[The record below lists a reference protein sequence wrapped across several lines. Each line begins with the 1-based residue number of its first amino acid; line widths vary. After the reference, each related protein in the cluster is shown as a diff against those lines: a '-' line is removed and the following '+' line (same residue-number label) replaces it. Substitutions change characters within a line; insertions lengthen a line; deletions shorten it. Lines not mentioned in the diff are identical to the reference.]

1 MIHWRRLCRGMA
13 WLTLLLSSGPAL
25 VMQAAPTIPNT
36 PEKLVV
42 TEIETILT
50 TESGHEFP
58 LLIFAPD
65 RSGTFPLIVFSTG
78 AFSSPDRY
86 LNMLQPIAEAGYVI
100 LAPTHLDAEIL
111 ALDPKPKSETVWK
124 TRNDEIAH
132 LAAVPERVV
141 ALLKKR
147 GIDIDAGQIA
157 AMGHSYGALIAQIG
171 AGAIATEPDGSR
183 PNRKID
189 KVAALVAYSP
199 PGPVAEMIDAK
210 GWSTIDVPSLTVT
223 GTADI
228 LPGFIDD
235 WRLHKAAYE
244 ATPEGARWLWVGD
257 DVDHYFDGLFGRG
270 GSIRPEIAK
279 RFDHSIATTIQFL
292 DLHLK
297 PEQVSTG
304 PEPLSGVQVTK
315 D

>member
-1 MIHWRRLCRGMA
+1 MINRRRLFRGAA
-13 WLTLLLSSGPAL
+13 WLSLFFYAGPALATQNADNISGPAPK
-25 VMQAAPTIPNT
+25 PTMVEIRTELATDDGHRFP
-36 PEKLVV
+36 V
-42 TEIETILT
+42 T
-50 TESGHEFP
+50 
-58 LLIFAPD
+58 IFAPD
-65 RSGTFPLIVFSTG
+65 RSGRFPLVLFSTG

-86 LNMLQPIAEAGYVI
+86 LNMLQPIADAGYIV

-124 TRNDEIAH
+124 TRNEEIAY
-132 LAAVPERVV
+132 LATVPEPVV
-141 ALLKKR
+141 SLLQRR
-147 GIDIDAGQIA
+147 GKDIDKTRTAL
-157 AMGHSYGALIAQIG
+157 MGHSYGALIAQLG
-171 AGAIATEPDGSR
+171 AGAVATDPDGSS
-183 PNRKID
+183 PNRKISQID
-189 KVAALVAYSP
+189 ALIVYSP
-199 PGPVAEMIDAK
+199 PGPLAKMIDAK

-244 ATPEGARWLWVGD
+244 ATPKGARWLWVGD

-270 GSIRPEIAK
+270 GSIRPEIAQ
-279 RFDHSIATTIQFL
+279 RFDHAIATTIQFL

-297 PEQVSTG
+297 PEKIVKD
-304 PEPLSGVQVTK
+304 PEPLSGVEVTK

>member
-1 MIHWRRLCRGMA
+1 MIHWRRLLRSVA
-13 WLTLLLSSGPAL
+13 LLLLGLASGAAL
-25 VMQAAPTIPNT
+25 AMPTTSTIPNA
-36 PEKLVV
+36 PPKLVV
-42 TEIETILT
+42 TEIQTMLT
-50 TESGHEFP
+50 TKSGHEFP
-58 LLIFAPD
+58 VTIFAPG

-86 LNMLQPIAEAGYVI
+86 LNMLQPIAEAGYII

-111 ALDPKPKSETVWK
+111 ALDPKPQSESVWT

-132 LAAVPERVV
+132 LAAAADPVV
-141 ALLKKR
+141 ARLKRR
-147 GIDIDAGQIA
+147 GFTIDANRIA
-157 AMGHSYGALIAQIG
+157 IMGHSYGALIAQIG

-183 PNRKID
+183 PNRKIEN
-189 KVAALVAYSP
+189 VAALVAYSP
-199 PGPVAEMIDAK
+199 PGPLAKMIDAK

-244 ATPEGARWLWVGD
+244 ATPKGARWLWVGD

-279 RFDHSIATTIQFL
+279 RFDHAIATTIQFL

-297 PEQVSTG
+297 PGKVAEG
-304 PEPLSGVQVTK
+304 PEPLSGVEVTK